1 MKYIFVS
8 TTNTCRSFMAEAV
21 MKQKVEEAKLQ
32 SVVQI
37 CSRGLV
43 VLFEEP
49 VHPGAAQIVR
59 SHGYTDADFTS
70 APLIQE
76 EITEDTVI
84 ITMTEDQKKKV
95 LENYEGFLEVATMYE
110 YAGEVG
116 DIKDPYGKSR
126 EEYECCFLQ
135 IKQLIDKI
143 WKIKFA

>member
-49 VHPGAAQIVR
+49 VHAGAAQIVR
-59 SHGYTDADFTS
+59 SHGYTAADFTS

-95 LENYEGFLEVATMYE
+95 LENYEGFLEVATIYE